1 MPLKACCHAASE
13 HKKQL
18 ETALHT
24 GAMGAMGNTDPTQET
39 ENGSAQNDNQ

>member
-24 GAMGAMGNTDPTQET
+24 GAMGNTDPTQET
-39 ENGSAQNDNQ
+39 VNGSAQNENQ